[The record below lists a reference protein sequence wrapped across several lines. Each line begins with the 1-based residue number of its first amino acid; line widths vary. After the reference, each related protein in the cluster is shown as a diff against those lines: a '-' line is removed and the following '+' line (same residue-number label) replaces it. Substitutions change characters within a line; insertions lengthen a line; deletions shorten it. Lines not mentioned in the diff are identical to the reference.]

1 MVIVWLIA
9 LSFGWQLQGGY
20 HQTVQVTEH
29 TSKVQPALTVNSYQG
44 NSEDTDGLQPALGY
58 NALNQPFSGTLTVAS
73 DN

>member
-29 TSKVQPALTVNSYQG
+29 TSKVQPAL
-44 NSEDTDGLQPALGY
+44 GY